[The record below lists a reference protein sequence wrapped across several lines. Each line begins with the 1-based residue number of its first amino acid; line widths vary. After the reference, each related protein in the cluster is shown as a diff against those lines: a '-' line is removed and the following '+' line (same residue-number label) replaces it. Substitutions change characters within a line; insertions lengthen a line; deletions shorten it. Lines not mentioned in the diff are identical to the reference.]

1 MIRNNNYRRMRT
13 KMSDNYDETV
23 GMINYDSRVS
33 DGSSDYVG
41 VGEDTSVAWFVYL
54 IIIACLVAAIR

>member
-1 MIRNNNYRRMRT
+1 
-13 KMSDNYDETV
+13 MSDNYDETV

-41 VGEDTSVAWFVYL
+41 VEGEDTSVAWFVYL

>member
-1 MIRNNNYRRMRT
+1 
-13 KMSDNYDETV
+13 MSDNYDETV

-33 DGSSDYVG
+33 DGSSDYVD
-41 VGEDTSVAWFVYL
+41 VGEDISVAWFVYL